1 MYEFANVCIV
11 VEVFVHMKLQTA
23 QRDSYGFESS
33 LRRKR
38 NKTTNEKYFH
48 D

>member
-1 MYEFANVCIV
+1 MYEFAFVCIV
-11 VEVFVHMKLQTA
+11 VEVFVHMKMQTI

-33 LRRKR
+33 LQRKQ
-38 NKTTNEKYFH
+38 NKMTNEKYFH